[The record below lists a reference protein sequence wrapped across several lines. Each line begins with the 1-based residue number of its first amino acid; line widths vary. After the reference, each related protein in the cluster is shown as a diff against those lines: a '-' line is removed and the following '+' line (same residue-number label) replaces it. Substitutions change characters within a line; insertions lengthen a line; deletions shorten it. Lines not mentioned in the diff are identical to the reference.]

1 MRTLW
6 PQSEV
11 GSLITLPW
19 EKRKPYRAGILL
31 GGDLYD
37 TAESA
42 ALLASCDLLAV
53 ADSGAAHARLWQ
65 LEPDIAVGDF
75 DSIAADDLLWLKERK
90 IPLYQ
95 FAEAKDEADS
105 ELAAYL
111 LLSDRAGC
119 EGKESVAATDTTI
132 ELSLIAGELW
142 TKSRL
147 RNDLEL
153 LFLGCTGSRP
163 DHLLANLGLARV
175 LTERGIPVLLSD
187 GISLL
192 VPLFG
197 RDRVRILWP
206 EKPIPEQKW
215 LFSSIALSDLVTGIT
230 YQSAQFPVENYSLPR
245 GTSLGLSNRGL
256 SPHQVDFSLEL
267 ESGSLMVI
275 VTGED

>member
-1 MRTLW
+1 M
-6 PQSEV
+6 
-11 GSLITLPW
+11 ITLPW
-19 EKRKPYRAGILL
+19 EKRKSYRAGILL
-31 GGDLYD
+31 GGDLHD

-53 ADSGAAHARLWQ
+53 ADRGASYARQWQ
-65 LEPDIAVGDF
+65 LKPDIAVGDF
-75 DSIAADDLLWLKERK
+75 DSIAADDLLWLQGKG
-90 IPLYQ
+90 IPIYQ

-111 LLSDRAGC
+111 LLSDQAGQ
-119 EGKESVAATDTTI
+119 EGKKSAAAADI
-132 ELSLIAGELW
+132 GPELSLIASGSW
-142 TKSRL
+142 AKSRL

-163 DHLLANLGLARV
+163 DHLLANLSLARV

-187 GISLL
+187 GISLF
-192 VPLFG
+192 VPLSG
-197 RDRVRILWP
+197 RDKVRILWP
-206 EKPIPEQKW
+206 EKPCPEQRW
-215 LFSSIALSDLVTGIT
+215 LFSSMSLSDLVTGIT

-256 SPHQVDFSLEL
+256 SPKQVDIGLEL

>member
-1 MRTLW
+1 M
-6 PQSEV
+6 
-11 GSLITLPW
+11 ITLPW

-31 GGDLYD
+31 GGDLHD

-42 ALLASCDLLAV
+42 SLLASCDLLAV
-53 ADSGAAHARLWQ
+53 ADRGASYARQRQ

-75 DSIAADDLLWLKERK
+75 DSIAADDLLWLKGKK

-95 FAEAKDEADS
+95 FAEDKDEADS

-111 LLSDRAGC
+111 LLSD
-119 EGKESVAATDTTI
+119 EGKESAPTAGI
-132 ELSLIAGELW
+132 EPELSLIASGSW
-142 TKSRL
+142 AKSRL

-163 DHLLANLGLARV
+163 DHLLANLCLARV

-187 GISLL
+187 GINLF
-192 VPLFG
+192 VPLSG
-197 RDRVRILWP
+197 RDKVRILWP
-206 EKPIPEQKW
+206 EKPSPEQRW
-215 LFSSIALSDLVTGIT
+215 LFSSISLSDLVTGIT
-230 YQSAQFPVENYSLPR
+230 YKSARFLVENYSLPR

-256 SPHQVDFSLEL
+256 SSQQVDIGLRL